1 MIHYIN
7 GKPAKN
13 IRLNKTKRHAVAH
26 YRHEQRMTIIKDT
39 LARLTIALTLIAVLT
54 ITLLS
59 STTA

>member
-7 GKPAKN
+7 GVPAKN

-26 YRHEQRMTIIKDT
+26 YRHEQSMTTIKDT
-39 LARLTIALTLIAVLT
+39 LARLTIILAFVAVLT
-54 ITLLS
+54 IALLT